1 MQFETSWLH
10 VVCKKEC
17 LLALDHC
24 GNVLGFKIN
33 EVCDARFDLN
43 FTLVGYS
50 CEFIGSGVYSV
61 NGLPVDF
68 VRFDRFNEQSFIYLD
83 LRVTSVTIENGSPA
97 ICSNILLGRGTVDE
111 IIIGGKVCVSFNTNY
126 TVVICLCNIILK
138 KSFKTG
144 CVMR

>member
-1 MQFETSWLH
+1 M
-10 VVCKKEC
+10 
-17 LLALDHC
+17 
-24 GNVLGFKIN
+24 
-33 EVCDARFDLN
+33 N

>member
-1 MQFETSWLH
+1 MASCSLQERMSLFVFL
-10 VVCKKEC
+10 

-24 GNVLGFKIN
+24 VNVLGFKIN
-33 EVCDARFDLN
+33 EVCDAKYDLN
-43 FTLVGYS
+43 FKLVGYS

-83 LRVTSVTIENGSPA
+83 VPVTSITIENGSPA
-97 ICSNILLGRGTVDE
+97 ICSNILLGRGMIDE
-111 IIIGGKVCVSFNTNY
+111 IIIGGKVCVSLNTIY

-138 KSFKTG
+138 QSFKTV
-144 CVMR
+144 CVMC